1 MRTDAVAE
9 SVERT
14 ALLGTPVNA
23 PDPMLATVLEMARAV
38 NPVHPENADEPMLV
52 KPNGIEMDVMAV
64 LFRKALA
71 SMDVIAM
78 KTLFTVRLESGEA
91 APLGDTDEE
100 IRATVLPPPGI
111 VYTMFESYI
120 TLTMDG

>member
-1 MRTDAVAE
+1 
-9 SVERT
+9 
-14 ALLGTPVNA
+14 
-23 PDPMLATVLEMARAV
+23 MLATVLGTVRAV
-38 NPVHPENADEPMLV
+38 NPVHPENAVEPMLV

-78 KTLFTVRLESGEA
+78 ETLFTVTLESGEA

-111 VYTMFESYI
+111 VYTMFAFVI
-120 TLTMDG
+120 TLTANG